1 MQGKIFQFD
10 CPRVDTVRGLAAEL
24 LTGGFVMSALLLGR
38 EAELEAADRF
48 LAMISAGSPALIVE
62 GEPGIGKTAV
72 WREVLARADA
82 SSCRVL
88 ACGAA
93 ELDAQLAYASLGD
106 LLAGVEEDAFASLP
120 TPQRRA
126 LEVALLR
133 ADAAGGVLDPRAVYM
148 AVVSLLSVLARAGPL
163 VVAVDDAQW
172 LDRASA
178 RSLEFA
184 VRRLLKERVGF
195 LLTVRTGC
203 DAAVV
208 REFERSLGDQ
218 RLVRRRVGPLS
229 VGALHE
235 LVRTRLGLR
244 LVRPMLLHVHRVTR
258 GNPLF
263 ALELAGALVRHG
275 VPRPGEPLPVP
286 DDLRE
291 LIRGRMDT
299 LPASTRRL
307 LFVAAAM
314 SDPTLDALRRAA
326 KISHGQ
332 ALAQLAPA
340 QVARVVNVEDE
351 RTCFTHPLFASAVY
365 VALPTAQRRAWHR
378 RLAMLATDVEQRAR
392 HLALGADRPGKPVA
406 DALETAARSARGRGA
421 PEAAAELA
429 ELALE
434 LSPPDGSEDLHRRR
448 LQAADHSLRAG
459 DFTRARSLLEQV
471 LAEVTGGCAR
481 AQALLLLGEL
491 CHQEDSVSTALKLLT
506 QALQHVGGEA
516 LLAAQVG
523 AQLALMRYTV
533 GDLPG
538 AEDAA
543 RTAVEDADRAGASGV
558 LAEALGVLVI
568 CGFLRGGGADWGV
581 LERAQ
586 ALEDP
591 DRQIV
596 GMLRPSA
603 IAAVL
608 AVYTGR
614 LDSARTQLEAVRR
627 RVIERGEECDLP
639 FVAVHLAWVECLRG
653 DLPCAARY
661 AREAHESAVQIGSAT
676 LRSFALMVVAMVAA
690 HRGEET
696 ATRSAVDKVLALCGP
711 AGWKATPLWALSVLG
726 FLELSLGDLQAAH
739 RALEPLAQATEAE
752 GLDEA
757 TRPFFLPEAIEAL
770 IGVGQLDRAERLIGV
785 LGEGRH
791 RDRPWP
797 TVTAGR
803 CHALLL
809 AARGDLE
816 GAMHTLQHAL
826 DHDKAT
832 PMPLQRGR
840 TLLTLGVVQR
850 RSSQRRNATETLWRA
865 LKIFDDLGA
874 PLWAQRTQSELR
886 RLGGRP
892 TTGALTPSE
901 ERVAELAAS
910 GMTNREVAAALFLS
924 PKTVE
929 ANLAR
934 VYRKLAISSR
944 AELGAR
950 LAPK

>member
-1 MQGKIFQFD
+1 M
-10 CPRVDTVRGLAAEL
+10 V
-24 LTGGFVMSALLLGR
+24 SALLLGR

-48 LAMISAGSPALIVE
+48 LAMISGRSAALVVE

-93 ELDAQLAYASLGD
+93 ELETQLAYASLGD
-106 LLAGVEEDAFASLP
+106 LLAGVEEDAFASVP

-133 ADAAGGVLDPRAVYM
+133 ADASGGVLDPRAVYM
-148 AVVSLLSVLARAGPL
+148 AVVSLLSVLARAAPL

-184 VRRLLKERVGF
+184 ARRLLKERVGF

-218 RLVRRRVGPLS
+218 RLMRRRVGPLS
-229 VGALHE
+229 AGALHE
-235 LVRTRLGLR
+235 LVRTRLGLP
-244 LVRPMLLHVHRVTR
+244 LPRPMLVHVHRVTR

-263 ALELAGALVRHG
+263 ALELAGALVRDG
-275 VPRPGEPLPVP
+275 VPRPGELLPVS
-286 DDLRE
+286 DDLRA

-299 LPASTRRL
+299 LPASTRQL

-314 SDPTLDALRRAA
+314 PDPTLNGLRRAV

-332 ALAQLAPA
+332 AIRRLAPA
-340 QVARVVNVEDE
+340 QAACIVDVEDE
-351 RTCFTHPLFASAVY
+351 RIRFTHPLFASAIY
-365 VALPTAQRRAWHR
+365 AALSVAQRRGWHW
-378 RLAMLATDVEQRAR
+378 RLAMLTTDVEQRAR
-392 HLALGADRPGKPVA
+392 HLALGADGPGEPLA
-406 DALETAARSARGRGA
+406 TALEAAARSARGRGA

-429 ELALE
+429 ELALA
-434 LSPPDGSEDLHRRR
+434 LSPPDCSEDLHRRR
-448 LQAADHSLRAG
+448 LQAAEHSLRAG

-471 LAEVTGGCAR
+471 LAEITGGSAR
-481 AQALLLLGEL
+481 ARALLLLGEL
-491 CHQEDSVSTALKLLT
+491 CHQEDSVSAALDLLT
-506 QALQHVGGEA
+506 QALEHVGGEA

-523 AQLALMRYTV
+523 VQLSFVRYTV

-538 AEDAA
+538 ADAAA

-568 CGFLRGGGADWGV
+568 CGFLRGGGADWAV
-581 LERAQ
+581 LARAQ

-608 AVYTGR
+608 ALYTGR
-614 LDSARTQLEAVRR
+614 LDSARTQLEEVRR
-627 RVIERGEECDLP
+627 RVIERGEESDLP
-639 FVAVHLAWVECLRG
+639 FVGLHLSLVECLRG
-653 DLPCAARY
+653 DLPGAARY
-661 AREAHESAVQIGSAT
+661 AREGHESAVQIGSAT
-676 LRSFALMVVAMVAA
+676 LRGFALTGLAMVAA

-696 ATRSAVDKVLALCGP
+696 AARSAVDEILAILALCGP
-711 AGWKATPLWALSVLG
+711 AGWKAAPLWALSVLG
-726 FLELSLGDLQAAH
+726 FLELSLGDLPAAH

-752 GLDEA
+752 GLGESI
-757 TRPFFLPEAIEAL
+757 RPFFLPDAIEAL
-770 IGVGQLDRAERLIGV
+770 IGVGQLDRAERLIRM
-785 LGEGRH
+785 LEEGCH

-803 CHALLL
+803 CQALLL
-809 AARGDLE
+809 GARGDLE
-816 GAMHTLQHAL
+816 GAMHALQHAL
-826 DHDKAT
+826 DQDEAT

-850 RSSQRRNATETLWRA
+850 RSGQRRNAADTLRRA
-865 LKIFDDLGA
+865 LKIYDDLGA
-874 PLWAQRTQSELR
+874 PLWAQRTQSALR

-950 LAPK
+950 LAPQ